1 MSEHRIRLDDED
13 LARIEKSL
21 VLCLKDPGAKG
32 MDEWKAKDLLSRF
45 RRTRLHGISGRPTP
59 QYIPQKRDEI
69 GSYHWKDDFESYLE
83 ELNEYL

>member
-32 MDEWKAKDLLSRF
+32 MDEWKARELLSRF
-45 RRTRLHGISGRPTP
+45 RRTRLHGITGRPSR
-59 QYIPQKRDEI
+59 YIPQKRTGTHSWE
-69 GSYHWKDDFESYLE
+69 DDFESYLE